1 MDTKGQLYICFY
13 HAVGIDGFRLQV
25 ATSLLLLVSVKV
37 SQPLQCCLD
46 LYCMCSPPS
55 GQSGTWVL
63 IYLQFEIL
71 FRVRSMLV
79 RATSMH
85 VQFGDKPR
93 SSKTSFLSSF
103 LLSIS
108 IILFLSLSSHFQSSY
123 QSQARGQ
130 QREEKT
136 NNESLSHPLGTG
148 ATLIGEYDRLNHGP
162 PTVQVLVPGVHMW
175 RVSVELW

>member
-1 MDTKGQLYICFY
+1 MWDLSSLTRDWTHRFLTPGPPGKSHCSIICKGLEHPWILASAKSLKPVLHGHQGTTWLMDNSYICFY
-13 HAVGIDGFRLQV
+13 HAVRIDGFRLQV

-46 LYCMCSPPS
+46 LYRMCSPPS

-108 IILFLSLSSHFQSSY
+108 IILFLSLSSHF
-123 QSQARGQ
+123 
-130 QREEKT
+130 
-136 NNESLSHPLGTG
+136 
-148 ATLIGEYDRLNHGP
+148 
-162 PTVQVLVPGVHMW
+162 
-175 RVSVELW
+175 